1 MINHRAAVQVHRR
14 ATGVSKRRQTRRA
27 ITKDR
32 RPTQLNIKRRA
43 TRIRQST
50 LEPKNAICCIHR
62 ALVVNHLAKHTGTAR
77 RQQHCRAGGVRQSI
91 HRRIIQDAGSVGGI
105 VKSRTKRRR
114 AIRNRDQALVGE
126 QPGDAG
132 NCV

>member
-1 MINHRAAVQVHRR
+1 MVNDRAAVQVHRR

-62 ALVVNHLAKHTGTAR
+62 ALVVNHLAKHTGATP

-91 HRRIIQDAGSVGGI
+91 HRRIIQRAGPGGI